1 MFCLSGDSGSQLSLF
16 LVSECDGCACEA
28 AAAARPTTGSFD
40 SSQIFRLHQHNQEHM
55 TYWQCSSNIKYH
67 KKCGE
72 SDLPR
77 NFAISVSSLI
87 LQTNNFFLSK
97 TLQSFNKALKKTK
110 PWKKQSPEKNKV
122 YDFLNFLCQI
132 SVQTNERIGIPK
144 FLQKML
150 C

>member
-77 NFAISVSSLI
+77 NFAISVSSLT
-87 LQTNNFFLSK
+87 LQTNKGQIVFSQK
-97 TLQSFNKALKKTK
+97 HYKALIK
-110 PWKKQSPEKNKV
+110 P
-122 YDFLNFLCQI
+122 
-132 SVQTNERIGIPK
+132 
-144 FLQKML
+144 
-150 C
+150 